1 MKRELMKGNE
11 ALAEAAIRSGCRF
24 FAGYPITPQSE
35 IVEYMSWRMPEAGGK
50 FVQSESEI
58 AGICMVYGAAAAGF
72 RSLTSSSG
80 PGFTLKQ
87 EGLSYIASAE
97 LPMVVVDVMRYGTGL
112 GDIFQGQADYWQ
124 AVKGG
129 GHGDYRLL
137 VLAPGSVQETVELT
151 AMAFDKAEEYM
162 NPVLI
167 LTDASIGQ
175 MMEPVALP
183 EMKDHDPNQFSWS
196 LKGKQGGDFRR
207 VTSTMYY
214 IKDFNSYIKA
224 KYDRI
229 AANEERWESVEVED
243 AELILVAYGISSR
256 IAKEAVRL
264 GREAGLKLG
273 LIRPISLWPFPK
285 KGFANLPSSLKA
297 FLTVE
302 MSSLGQIGED
312 VALASR
318 MTRPVHAYLSGDQVP
333 DPGVLVEK
341 AREVLAGKGKEVF

>member
-1 MKRELMKGNE
+1 MKRELIKGNE

-35 IVEYMSWRMPEAGGK
+35 IVEYMSWRLPEVGGK

-58 AGICMVYGAAAAGF
+58 AGICMVYGAAASGF

-80 PGFTLKQ
+80 PGFSLKQ
-87 EGLSYIASAE
+87 EGLSYISSAE
-97 LPMVVVDVMRYGTGL
+97 LPAVIVDVMRYGTGL

-151 AMAFDKAEEYM
+151 ALAFDKAEEYM

-175 MMEPVALP
+175 MMEPAVLP
-183 EMKDHDPNQFSWS
+183 ELKEHDPDQFAWS

-214 IKDFNSYIKA
+214 IKDFNSYIKT
-224 KYDRI
+224 KFDRI

-273 LIRPISLWPFPK
+273 LIRPISLWPFPRK
-285 KGFANLPSSLKA
+285 AFASLPSSLKV

-333 DPGVLVEK
+333 APEVLVEK
-341 AREVLAGKGKEVF
+341 AREILAGKGKEVF